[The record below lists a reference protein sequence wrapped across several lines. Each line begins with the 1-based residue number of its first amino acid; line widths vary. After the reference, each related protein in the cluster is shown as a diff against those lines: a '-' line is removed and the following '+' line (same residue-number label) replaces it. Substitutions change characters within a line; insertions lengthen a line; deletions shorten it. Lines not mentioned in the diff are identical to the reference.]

1 MKALEETL
9 GKMHKKIRIKRD
21 EIEGTQDELLCHKHE
36 NELIEREI
44 KNKKEQVEN
53 LKKNCK
59 IKRRKHVIKKRS
71 G

>member
-21 EIEGTQDELLCHKHE
+21 EIEVTQDELLCHKHE

-44 KNKKEQVEN
+44 KNKKE
-53 LKKNCK
+53 
-59 IKRRKHVIKKRS
+59 
-71 G
+71 